1 MFVANS
7 EDLQTGLV
15 YVLTN
20 EAMPGLVK
28 IGITG
33 SDPNSR
39 AEQLYTTG
47 VPVPFTVEFAGR
59 VSDSRVVE
67 RALHNAFRDR
77 RVNPKREFFELEPD
91 QPIELLNAFDVVDIT
106 AEFADEVEGA
116 SSEGERNSRDRLR
129 KRRPPLNFA
138 EMGIPAGSELVF
150 EGDGET
156 TVTVV
161 DERQVSLDGTEY
173 SLSAITRTLKGLPRN
188 IQPSPHWRHEGR
200 LLRDIYNETYPLDLR

>member
-1 MFVANS
+1 MTS
-7 EDLQTGLV
+7 GEDSRSGLV

-20 EAMPGLVK
+20 EAMPGLIK

-39 AEQLYTTG
+39 ADQLYTTG
-47 VPVPFTVEFAGR
+47 VPVPFTVEFAGT
-59 VSDSRVVE
+59 VSDSRLVE

-91 QPIELLNAFDVVDIT
+91 QPIELLKAFDVVDVT
-106 AEFADEVEGA
+106 AEFADEVEA
-116 SSEGERNSRDRLR
+116 SATEGERNSRDRLC
-129 KRRPPLNFA
+129 KRRPPLNFS
-138 EMGIPAGSELVF
+138 EMGISSGSKLVF

-156 TVTVV
+156 TVTVI
-161 DERQVSLDGTEY
+161 DERRVDLHGTEY
-173 SLSAITRTLKGLPRN
+173 SLSAITRTLKGLARN
-188 IQPSPHWRHEGR
+188 VAPSPHWRHEGR

>member
-1 MFVANS
+1 MS
-7 EDLQTGLV
+7 SGEDSQSGLV

-28 IGITG
+28 IGITS

-47 VPVPFTVEFAGR
+47 VPVPFTVEFAGT
-59 VSDSRVVE
+59 VSDSRMVE

-91 QPIELLNAFDVVDIT
+91 QPIELLKAFDVVDAT
-106 AEFADEVEGA
+106 AEFADEVEA
-116 SSEGERNSRDRLR
+116 SSSESERKSRDRLS
-129 KRRPPLNFA
+129 KRRPPMNFS
-138 EMGIPAGSELVF
+138 EMGIPAGSKLVF

-161 DERQVSLDGTEY
+161 DERQVNLDGTDY
-173 SLSAITRTLKGLPRN
+173 SLSAITRILKGLPRN
-188 IQPSPHWRHEGR
+188 IQPSPHWSYEGR
-200 LLRDIYNETYPLDLR
+200 LLRDIYNETYPFDLH